1 MSLDTRPGP
10 GTNHGFVLSSFG
22 LLEFRNSNQLKY
34 GSIQRSCPYSLEH
47 FSFSFL
53 TSVSTK
59 NSQVVPAIGGLP
71 TLPVPE

>member
-34 GSIQRSCPYSLEH
+34 GSNQRSCPYSLR
-47 FSFSFL
+47 SFSL
-53 TSVSTK
+53 TSVSTE
-59 NSQVVPAIGGLP
+59 NFQVVPAIGGLP
-71 TLPVPE
+71 TLPVPK

>member
-34 GSIQRSCPYSLEH
+34 GSNQRSCPYSLEH
-47 FSFSFL
+47 CSFSL
-53 TSVSTK
+53 TSVSTE

-71 TLPVPE
+71 TLPVPK